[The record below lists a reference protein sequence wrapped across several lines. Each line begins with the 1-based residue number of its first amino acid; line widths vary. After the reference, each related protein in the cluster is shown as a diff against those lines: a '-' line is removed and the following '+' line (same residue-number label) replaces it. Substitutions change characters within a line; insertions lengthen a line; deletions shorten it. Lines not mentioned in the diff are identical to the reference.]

1 MGGLFSNPKIGDVIE
16 SKVEVSS
23 GFGSGRKQYAVVIN
37 DMKVITKDEHG
48 LRVDELKSKIWSNST
63 IIEKAGNNCAN
74 HAIKRFQK
82 GEVINDT
89 RRKDIRAYNGFTANS
104 QHFVNDCINQMD
116 PEEDPQEVK
125 NGGSDGLG
133 WLSIG
138 VLTLGAA
145 GLFLASNM
153 KSSESKSTNGETT
166 NSNLNMSKSGQFKNF
181 FPKKEPFAIQFK

>member
-104 QHFVNDCINQMD
+104 QHFVNDCIKQMD
-116 PEEDPQEVK
+116 SEGP
-125 NGGSDGLG
+125 GLG
-133 WLSIG
+133 WGGIG
-138 VLTLGAA
+138 LLALGAA
-145 GLFLASNM
+145 GLFLASNV
-153 KSSESKSTNGETT
+153 KSSQSKST
-166 NSNLNMSKSGQFKNF
+166 SKN
-181 FPKKEPFAIQFK
+181 

>member
-1 MGGLFSNPKIGDVIE
+1 MGGGSSKPKIGDVIV
-16 SKVEVSS
+16 SNVNVSS
-23 GFGSGRKQYAVVIN
+23 GFGFGIKQYAVVIN

-104 QHFVNDCINQMD
+104 QHFVNDCIKQMD
-116 PEEDPQEVK
+116 SE
-125 NGGSDGLG
+125 GAGLG

-138 VLTLGAA
+138 VLAS

-153 KSSESKSTNGETT
+153 KSSQSKST
-166 NSNLNMSKSGQFKNF
+166 SKN
-181 FPKKEPFAIQFK
+181 

>member
-125 NGGSDGLG
+125 NGGSDDLAWLG
-133 WLSIG
+133 IG
-138 VLTLGAA
+138 ALTLGAA

-153 KSSESKSTNGETT
+153 KSSESKST
-166 NSNLNMSKSGQFKNF
+166 SKN
-181 FPKKEPFAIQFK
+181 